1 MAYDII
7 GIRKEHLDGLKKVIK
22 EAPYGYLQN
31 VCKSVGVSVSMDDI
45 MGHINKGLEYRII
58 SKEDPEY
65 AWNSFLIA
73 RMAIEEHLKGYDDFL
88 KDVKATLENGLAERI
103 LEPNEPDYLLKTI
116 ALTILAH
123 KKKSENFT
131 ADEARAYYQE
141 LLEED
146 PFEENSMLALY
157 SLLMYPLKVAICY
170 IMKNFP
176 IGLSMLLKK
185 QYPDN
190 LENRSRYLRVP
201 LADAFSF
208 INGMTSL
215 GLRRLLA
222 DLCPSYCEDELIEAI
237 QKGDYDEFKN
247 ICRTE
252 KLTLSTDLSE
262 SVGFIQYNFFIPLD
276 RMFNDDIVFSVGE
289 DGDPYLNEIL
299 YSAGIPTEQ
308 VGNLISTIASCSD
321 EIKDFIPWAQTNEQI
336 QDCARAIAFFAG
348 MYTYFDLFEID
359 EAEVVNKV
367 FDNPRFKGVIQLAQE
382 AYFGK
387 YEQWPPKSK
396 ILFTPEQK
404 AQVERVVLGKNDPKQ
419 EQNTVT
425 DSSSARQDG
434 KKSADVGD
442 NKQGKQGHEGKTD
455 KNIQAK
461 QQDEEKFSA
470 PYIPASSLEN
480 LKKRSLDDFVFVKE
494 AGFHELYNTLE
505 SAVSVYDEDHLKLF
519 CQQCRFPLE
528 QALEDG
534 ANIAGIEGIPKFAGD
549 RIGRLG
555 ALFTSS
561 KERNF
566 LFPDS
571 CKDSFSTLNRTVCK
585 YLHNQGQPSS
595 DKWNGDAQL
604 CYKNLVYICHWL
616 VWFKGSFQ
624 KFIECHGPIDFK
636 TALDEY
642 TATRRRLPEIA
653 SIANRLLPGYDD
665 LIESAIDEND
675 AFKRALQRDLKSLY
689 DMYYGKAQEV
699 CNDFLD
705 TIDEQLIEADHFS
718 SSIGASLAK
727 TKQLI
732 GLLPRV
738 AAVRH
743 IYSYFSVVYP
753 ILFHTSW
760 SPKEI
765 SHLPFSGKRLS
776 AEEIYSGLANS
787 NSFVVK
793 VLLNKLECPLSAKEG
808 LLKKYEERASGGFA
822 DALKKLSCDI
832 SSLHDFANFL
842 PYLLRRDY
850 GLLQR
855 PKEASE
861 WLNDSEVIFTIPHPL
876 YVDREPVL
884 LDSPSLEPSDKRNHD
899 LLLLVSNRVGAGI
912 SSFISVLMTR
922 FGIPYGERFFSYA
935 QEYIDAIFEVPET
948 GSVMEELMGVTSI
961 DLKAYHYPLP
971 DGLFNGAVDTVHE
984 YIPGLKNELKDKEKF
999 ALLFD
1004 YILRIGG
1011 ICTDQEAGAL
1021 LRAFT
1026 GYPVE
1031 NAKEKAKWGTDYHIV
1046 YYLVKYM
1053 FTPKKSYVKMRE
1065 CIDIYYPSDD
1075 ERQRAEKSPSSYAE
1089 RIGGDDA
1096 PSIIE
1101 TLHRL
1106 SDVFP
1111 KPEEPVTN

>member
-7 GIRKEHLDGLKKVIK
+7 AIRQEHINGLKQVIK
-22 EAPYGYLQN
+22 EAPYTFLKN
-31 VCKSVGVSVSMDDI
+31 VCEGVNVITCLDEI
-45 MGHINKGLEYRII
+45 HGYVKEAEEFGLI
-58 SKEDPEY
+58 SKDDSDY
-65 AWNSFLIA
+65 IWKSFLVPRFA
-73 RMAIEEHLKGYDDFL
+73 VEERLRKYDNFL
-88 KDVKATLENGLAERI
+88 KDVKGASEKAVSSGI
-103 LEPNEPDYLLKTI
+103 LDANEPDFLLKSFAFTI
-116 ALTILAH
+116 FQHMKQSNSYSAEESKVFIRD
-123 KKKSENFT
+123 F
-131 ADEARAYYQE
+131 
-141 LLEED
+141 LEEN
-146 PFEENSMLALY
+146 PFLEESA
-157 SLLMYPLKVAICY
+157 YPLYVELMFPLKAAICF

-176 IGLSMLLKK
+176 LGLAMQKKK
-185 QYPDN
+185 QNPDE
-190 LENRSRYLRVP
+190 LENRTRYLRVP
-201 LADAFSF
+201 FKDAFEF
-208 INGMTSL
+208 INGMTTF
-215 GLRRLLA
+215 GLRRLLQ
-222 DLCPSYCEDELIEAI
+222 DICPSYCEDDLVEAI
-237 QKGDYDEFKN
+237 QKGDYEEFKN

-252 KLTLSTDLSE
+252 RLSLSTELSE
-262 SVGFIQYNFFIPLD
+262 SVGYIQTAFFTPMD
-276 RMFNDDIVFSVGE
+276 RMFKDDVDFSVGE
-289 DGDPYLNEIL
+289 DGDPYLNVVL
-299 YSAGIPTEQ
+299 YSSGISSEKYNSL
-308 VGNLISTIASCSD
+308 VSAIASSEEEIVKLFPWIHTQD
-321 EIKDFIPWAQTNEQI
+321 ELVFYAQ
-336 QDCARAIAFFAG
+336 AILFFAG
-348 MYTYFDLFEID
+348 MFSYFELFEVD
-359 EAEVVNKV
+359 EAELVNKYLEQS
-367 FDNPRFKGVIQLAQE
+367 RFTGVIKLAQKVYFA
-382 AYFGK
+382 AYN
-387 YEQWPPKSK
+387 QWPKKVK
-396 ILFTPEQK
+396 ILYSPAEQ
-404 AQVERVVLGKNDPKQ
+404 AQVERGGLGKNDSKQ
-419 EQNTVT
+419 EQSIVT
-425 DSSSARQDG
+425 DSGSAGQDG
-434 KKSADVGD
+434 KNSADNGD
-442 NKQGKQGHEGKTD
+442 NKQGKQSHVGKAD
-455 KNIQAK
+455 KNKQAK
-461 QQDEEKFSA
+461 QQGEEEYCA
-470 PYIPASSLEN
+470 PTIPAPSLEN

-876 YVDREPVL
+876 YVDREPAL

-922 FGIPYGERFFSYA
+922 FGIPYGERFFYYA

-961 DLKAYHYPLP
+961 DLKAYHFPLP
-971 DGLFNGAVDTVHE
+971 DGLFNGAVDTIHE

-1065 CIDIYYPSDD
+1065 CIDICYPSDD

-1111 KPEEPVTN
+1111 KPIDSLAD

>member
-22 EAPYGYLQN
+22 DAPYGYLLN
-31 VCKSVGVSVSMDDI
+31 VCKSVGVSVSLDDI
-45 MGHINKGLEYRII
+45 MGHINKGLEYGII
-58 SKEDPEY
+58 SKEDPDY
-65 AWNSFLIA
+65 VWKSFLIA
-73 RMAIEEHLKGYDDFL
+73 RMAIEEHLRGYDDFL
-88 KDVKATLENGLAERI
+88 MDVKASLENGLSERI
-103 LEPNEPDYLLKTI
+103 LEPDEPDYLLKTI

-123 KKKSENFT
+123 KKKSEEFT

-141 LLEED
+141 FLEED
-146 PFEENSMLALY
+146 PFEENSMFALY
-157 SLLMYPLKVAICY
+157 SLLMYPLKIAICY

-185 QYPDN
+185 QFPDN

-208 INGMTSL
+208 INGMTSF

-222 DLCPSYCEDELIEAI
+222 DICPSYCEDELIEAI
-237 QKGDYDEFKN
+237 QKGDYDEFKS

-276 RMFNDDIVFSVGE
+276 RMFNDDIEFSVGE

-308 VGNLISTIASCSD
+308 VGNLISTISSCSD
-321 EIKDFIPWAQTNEQI
+321 EIKEFIPWAQTEEQI
-336 QDCARAIAFFAG
+336 QDCAHAIAFFAG

-367 FDNPRFKGVIQLAQE
+367 LDNPRFKGVIQLAQE

-387 YEQWPPKSK
+387 YEQWPPKSR

-419 EQNTVT
+419 EQSIVT
-425 DSSSARQDG
+425 DSGSAGQDG
-434 KKSADVGD
+434 KKSADVED
-442 NKQGKQGHEGKTD
+442 NKQGKQAHEGKTD
-455 KNIQAK
+455 KNKQAK
-461 QQDEEKFSA
+461 QQGEEKFSA
-470 PYIPASSLEN
+470 PTFPAPSLEN
-480 LKKRSLDDFVFVKE
+480 LVKRSLDDFVFVKE
-494 AGFHELYNTLE
+494 AGFDELYTTLE
-505 SAVSVYDEDHLKLF
+505 SAVSVYDEDHLILF

-528 QALEDG
+528 QALEDV
-534 ANIAGIEGIPKFAGD
+534 ANIAGIEDMPEFAGK

-566 LFPDS
+566 LFSDS
-571 CKDSFSTLNRTVCK
+571 CKETFSTLNRTVCN
-585 YLHNQGQPSS
+585 YLHKQGQPSS

-616 VWFKGSFQ
+616 VWFRGGFQ
-624 KFIECHGPIDFK
+624 QFIERHGPIDYK
-636 TALDEY
+636 KALDDY
-642 TATRRRLPEIA
+642 TAARRDLPEIA
-653 SIANRLLPGYDD
+653 SIANRLLPGYDG
-665 LIESAIDEND
+665 LLESAIDEND
-675 AFKRALQRDLKSLY
+675 AYKSALQRDLRSLY

-699 CNDFLD
+699 CNDYLD
-705 TIDEQLIEADHFS
+705 TIDELIEANHS
-718 SSIGASLAK
+718 SSNICESLAR

-760 SPKEI
+760 SPKGI
-765 SHLPFSGKRLS
+765 SQMPFSGKRLS
-776 AEEIYSGLANS
+776 AEEIYTGLANS
-787 NSFVVK
+787 NSFVVRI
-793 VLLNKLECPLSAKEG
+793 LLNKLECPLSAKEG
-808 LLKKYEERASGGFA
+808 LLKNFKENDSGGFA
-822 DALKKLSCDI
+822 NALKKLSCDI

-861 WLNDSEVIFTIPHPL
+861 WLYDSEVAFTIPHPL
-876 YVDREPVL
+876 FVDREPVL
-884 LDSPSLEPSDKRNHD
+884 VELSSLKPSDIRKQD
-899 LLLLVSNRVGAGI
+899 SLLLVSNRVGAGI
-912 SSFISVLMTR
+912 SSFMSALMTR
-922 FGIPYGERFFSYA
+922 LGIPYGERFFSYA
-935 QEYIDAIFEVPET
+935 KEYIDAIFEVPDT
-948 GSVMEELMGVTSI
+948 ASVIEELMGITSI
-961 DLKAYHYPLP
+961 DLNAYHYPLP
-971 DGLFNGAVDTVHE
+971 DGLFNGAVDTVHGF
-984 YIPGLKNELKDKEKF
+984 IPGLKNELKDIEKF
-999 ALLFD
+999 SLLFD
-1004 YILRIGG
+1004 FILRLGG

-1031 NAKEKAKWGTDYHIV
+1031 NANEKAKWGTDYHIV
-1046 YYLVKYM
+1046 YYLIKYM
-1053 FTPKKSYVKMRE
+1053 FTPKKSYVMMRE

-1075 ERQRAEKSPSSYAE
+1075 DRRQAEKAPSSYAE
-1089 RIGGDDA
+1089 RISGDN
-1096 PSIIE
+1096 SFYIKE
-1101 TLHRL
+1101 TLYRL
-1106 SDVFP
+1106 SSVFP
-1111 KPEEPVTN
+1111 IPPEPVTD